1 MRKSQGAYARGRGVT
16 VQLAT
21 YRTCLCLGG
30 PSVAILYSTV
40 GRYAYLS
47 LAVPSSCLPSTLAV
61 HLRTPAAPVL
71 QPEHECMYPRRQTK
85 AGRYLSRQVAH
96 VLTQG
101 G

>member
-1 MRKSQGAYARGRGVT
+1 MLGAGGSQCSSLRT
-16 VQLAT
+16 VPAFALVVLVCCHLVQ
-21 YRTCLCLGG
+21 Y
-30 PSVAILYSTV
+30 
-40 GRYAYLS
+40 GRYAYLP
-47 LAVPSSCLPSTLAV
+47 LAVPSSCLPPTLAV

-71 QPEHECMYPRRQTK
+71 QPEQQCMYPRRQTK